1 MSSKFPTRVVKTFD
15 NEASKSGNSDF
26 FRSRKNIIPF
36 LTFKIID
43 LFKRKT
49 SEGEKEKEK
58 ERERER
64 EREKERERE
73 RKREKARKIIND
85 EK

>member
-1 MSSKFPTRVVKTFD
+1 MSSKFSTRVVKTFD
-15 NEASKSGNSDF
+15 NEAAKSRNSDF

-49 SEGEKEKEK
+49 SEGGEREGER

-64 EREKERERE
+64 EREKER
-73 RKREKARKIIND
+73 KIINE